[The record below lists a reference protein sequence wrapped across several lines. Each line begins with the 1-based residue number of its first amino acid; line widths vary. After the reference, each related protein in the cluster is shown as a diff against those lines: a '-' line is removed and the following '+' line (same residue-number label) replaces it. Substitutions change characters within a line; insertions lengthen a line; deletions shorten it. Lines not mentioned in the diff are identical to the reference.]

1 MPLSYVKYKTHF
13 NRNFLMKKNLYVSKY
28 FPNIHLTIYIDRA
41 NETTGQGS
49 KYQVTLTLN
58 DYLRR
63 RKKRKKERTKQT
75 TFSPLDSPLF
85 S

>member
-1 MPLSYVKYKTHF
+1 MPLSYVKYKTHL
-13 NRNFLMKKNLYVSKY
+13 NRNFLMKKNLNVSNY

-63 RKKRKKERTKQT
+63 RKKRKKKNKET
-75 TFSPLDSPLF
+75 TFSPLDGPLF